1 MKFQQQALD
10 LLKVAEDY
18 RVDHCRALLDKA
30 TARARTILKQA
41 HIAARRDLRKTLAP
55 EFERLAAQMAADE
68 ARLVTLRRTR
78 EQRRLTGILRQAWP
92 RLEQALR
99 KRWDTPAERAS
110 WVAGHLSIAMVVFP
124 AKGWAIQHPES
135 WPAREREQASQWL
148 QTHSIEDARFE
159 ADLGLLAG
167 IRVVCGLNVLD
178 ATLDGLLAD
187 RTQIE
192 GRLLH
197 YLAQAQ

>member
-1 MKFQQQALD
+1 
-10 LLKVAEDY
+10 
-18 RVDHCRALLDKA
+18 
-30 TARARTILKQA
+30 
-41 HIAARRDLRKTLAP
+41 
-55 EFERLAAQMAADE
+55 MAADE

-78 EQRRLTGILRQAWP
+78 EQRRLTAILRQAWP
-92 RLEQALR
+92 GLGQALHE
-99 KRWDTPAERAS
+99 RWNTPTGRAS
-110 WVAGHLSIAMVVFP
+110 WVMRHLSIAVMVFP
-124 AKGWAIQHPES
+124 AKGWAIQHPEN

-178 ATLDGLLAD
+178 ASLDGLLAD

-197 YLAQAQ
+197 YLALEQ